1 MLGLASGASFAVTAV
16 AYRGAM
22 IELAHPDAWVAGIY
36 AVAWAQALQAAL
48 LGMYLAAR
56 DRRGLARTVTQWRAS
71 LLAGATGA
79 LASIGWLTAFALRSA
94 VDVRIVGLVEVV
106 FGYIVSRRLLAEAVS
121 RGETTGIILIVA
133 GIVMVTL
140 AR

>member
-1 MLGLASGASFAVTAV
+1 
-16 AYRGAM
+16 
-22 IELAHPDAWVAGIY
+22 
-36 AVAWAQALQAAL
+36 
-48 LGMYLAAR
+48 MYLAAR

-106 FGYIVSRRLLAEAVS
+106 FGYIVSRRLLAESVS